1 MQNMKKKKMYWGMLA
16 LILVSFFIVQVA
28 PVNAADKIELKMS
41 SVWSSGIQLIE
52 CDRNF
57 VKLVN
62 AMGGDNFKIKFF
74 DGGTMV
80 PSFELFDAV
89 ARGTL
94 DMGGDWGGYWP
105 GKDEAFNVI
114 GSQPMGLSINDY
126 MLWIYQGGGFDLIQ
140 EAYAKH
146 GIVALPFG
154 GHGSESGIRGNKPIN
169 SLKDLK
175 GMKIRMGGKLQGKIL
190 KDFGAV
196 QVNLAGSEVYQA
208 LEKGVIDACE
218 YNIPTVDSLMG
229 LQEIT
234 KYWASPAW
242 HAPAAIFSVL
252 INKNVW
258 DTKLTPGQREMLK
271 TAAMANFLWS
281 FTFFEYN
288 DIAGTKKFL
297 DKKIKITK
305 LSDKDLEAIQQ
316 SIYKH
321 TLEACK
327 TNPLFAKI
335 AYSQYKFLQDFAQ
348 WRSVASP
355 FSHGRNVTLPDMNA
369 IKAAAGVK

>member
-1 MQNMKKKKMYWGMLA
+1 MQNMKKIMYFKMLVMILA
-16 LILVSFFIVQVA
+16 VSLIGGVA
-28 PVNAADKIELKMS
+28 PINAAQKIELKMS

-52 CDRNF
+52 VDRHF

-62 AMGGDNFKIKFF
+62 SMGGPDFKIKFF

-80 PSFELFDAV
+80 PPFELFDAV

-105 GKDEAFNVI
+105 GKDEAFNII
-114 GSQPMGLSINDY
+114 GSHPLGLTIHDY

-140 EAYAKH
+140 EAYGKY
-146 GIVALPFG
+146 GLVALPFG

-169 SLKDLK
+169 SIKDIK
-175 GMKIRMGGKLQGKIL
+175 GMKIRIGGKLQGKVL
-190 KDFGAV
+190 KDLGGV

-218 YNIPTVDSLMG
+218 YNIPSVDYMMG
-229 LQEIT
+229 LQEIS

-242 HAPAAIFSVL
+242 HAPSAIFSVL
-252 INKNVW
+252 INKKVW
-258 DTKLTPGQREMLK
+258 DTKFTPEQREMLK

-281 FTFFEYN
+281 YTFLEYN
-288 DIAGTKKFL
+288 NIAATKKFL
-297 DKKIKITK
+297 DKGIKITR
-305 LSDKDLEAIQQ
+305 LNNADLATIQK
-316 SIYKH
+316 SVNKH
-321 TLEACK
+321 TLDVCK

-335 AYSQYKFLQDFAQ
+335 AYSQYKFLQDFAK
-348 WRSVASP
+348 WRTIADP
-355 FSHGRNVTLPDMNA
+355 FSHGRNVIPPDMEA
-369 IKAAAGVK
+369 IKAGIK